1 MGNLQ
6 TALVHTLLAKE
17 LTVAT
22 AESCT
27 GGLVAQR
34 ITSVPGA
41 SSVFQWGVVTYSCE
55 TKRKLLGVSQKTLD
69 SYGAVSPQTAM
80 AMARRARVK
89 SGADIGISVTGNAGP
104 EPSEGKPVGLVY
116 VGLDSE
122 NVTLAEE
129 LHIQT
134 MEDGGREYI
143 REMAASRAL
152 YLALKAAKQRVR

>member
-1 MGNLQ
+1 MCSSD
-6 TALVHTLLAKE
+6 
-17 LTVAT
+17 LTIAT

-41 SSVFQWGVVTYSCE
+41 SSVFEWGVVTYSCE

-69 SYGAVSPQTAM
+69 TYGAVSPQTAM

-116 VGLDSE
+116 VGLDCDRC
-122 NVTLAEE
+122 TTAQE

-134 MEDGGREYI
+134 MAHDGREYI

-152 YLALKAAKQRVR
+152 HLALETARQMVK